1 MVNLFFINRYF
12 FIHMPFSQFT
22 TLTVEKTLKQLK
34 TTTKGLSS
42 NEANDRIKQYGHNK
56 ISHEEISWWHILLR
70 QFKSSFVYLLLVA
83 VLIALF
89 LGEML
94 DAGMIL
100 LFVGINTL
108 LGFYQEYKSEQTAK
122 LLKRFIKSSVQVMRN
137 GKKIV
142 IESQELVP
150 GDLVIVE
157 AGDIIPADMR
167 FIETNNLIVDE
178 SVLSGESVPITK
190 ISNELN
196 QEVEEVYQAENIGF
210 SGTHVVS
217 GFGQG
222 VVISTGKNMII
233 GEIGEFAGKAKR
245 ESSFEKGVNKISK
258 FILQLIVITLIFVF
272 LVNVFLKRDHLP
284 ISELLI
290 FSIALAVSVIPEALP
305 VVTTFSLSRGALRL
319 AKNKVVVKR
328 LSSVEDLGS
337 IEVLCTDKTGT
348 LTENKLKITEIK
360 AADPGITIFYAGLA
374 STMMTEKV
382 KMANNAFDLAI
393 YQKLSA
399 QDRKNLAKYKILG
412 ECPFDPERRRNS
424 VLVNNGKKNFLI
436 VRGAAETIM
445 KLSSNLTAKDKKEI
459 NQWLVEQGTKGNRI
473 IALGTK
479 ELTNTKNYGA
489 KEEDGLQFIGLIAF
503 FDPIKA
509 TANEAVI
516 RAKKL
521 GLQIKILTGDSRE
534 VSGAVAYKIG
544 LIERPEDVIDG
555 EEFDKLSPKDQKS
568 AVFNYFVFARISPI
582 QKYKII
588 QLLQEKYEVG
598 FLGEGI
604 NDAPPLK
611 IANVGLV
618 VQGASDIARESAD
631 IILLNKNLEIIINGI
646 KEGRSVFANTIKYIK
661 STIASNFGNFY
672 AIAVS
677 TFFIDYLPMLPLQIL
692 LVNLL
697 SDFPMIAVA
706 TDTVD
711 DDELKKPKS
720 YNIKEI
726 TLLATIF
733 GIVSSIFDFMT
744 FVIFSRFGPQVLQT
758 CWFIESILTELV
770 FIINIRTKFFAFK
783 GKRPSRTLIGLIIV
797 AALATMIIPFTAFG
811 HNVFQFASIKLSYL
825 ILILLIVIIYFSLNE
840 LVKRYYYRIFNHD
853 EK

>member
-1 MVNLFFINRYF
+1 
-12 FIHMPFSQFT
+12 MPFSQFT
-22 TLTVEKTLKQLK
+22 TLTIEKTLKQLK
-34 TTTKGLSS
+34 TSGKGLSS

-56 ISHEEISWWHILLR
+56 ITHEEISWWHILLR
-70 QFKSSFVYLLLVA
+70 QFKSSFVYLLILA
-83 VLIALF
+83 ALIAFF

-100 LFVGINTL
+100 LFVGINTV

-122 LLKRFIKSSVQVMRN
+122 LLKRFIKSAVQVMRN

-142 IESQELVP
+142 IESLELVP
-150 GDLVIVE
+150 GDVVIVE

-196 QEVEEVYQAENIGF
+196 QEVEEVYRAENIGF

-245 ESSFEKGVNKISK
+245 ESSFEKGVNKVSK
-258 FILQLIVITLIFVF
+258 FILQLIIITLIFVF
-272 LVNVFLKRDHLP
+272 LVNVLLKRDHLP
-284 ISELLI
+284 VSELLI

-360 AADPGITIFYAGLA
+360 AADPGLTIFYAGLA
-374 STMMTEKV
+374 STLMTEKI

-393 YQKLSA
+393 YQKLTA
-399 QDRKNLAKYKILG
+399 QDKKELANYKILS
-412 ECPFDPERRRNS
+412 ECPFDPVRRRNS
-424 VLVNNGKKNFLI
+424 VLVNNGTKRLLI

-445 KLSSNLTAKDKKEI
+445 RLSGNLTAKDKKEI
-459 NQWLVEQGTKGNRI
+459 NQWLSEMGTKGNRT
-473 IALGTK
+473 IALAVK
-479 ELTNTKNYGA
+479 DIKNSKNYNP
-489 KEEDGLQFIGLIAF
+489 KEECDLKFMGLIAF
-503 FDPIKA
+503 LDPIKT
-509 TANEAVI
+509 TANETVVK
-516 RAKKL
+516 AKKL

-544 LIERPEDVIDG
+544 LIEKPEDVIDG
-555 EEFDKLSPKDQKS
+555 EEFDKLSAKEQKN
-568 AVFNYFVFARISPI
+568 AVNSYHVFARISPI

-646 KEGRSVFANTIKYIK
+646 REGRSVFANTIKYIK

-692 LVNLL
+692 LLNLL

-706 TDTVD
+706 TDNVD
-711 DDELKKPKS
+711 DDELRKPKS
-720 YNIKEI
+720 YNIREI

-733 GIVSSIFDFMT
+733 GIISSIFDFMT
-744 FVIFSRFGPQVLQT
+744 FLIFHRFGPQVLQT
-758 CWFIESILTELV
+758 CWFIESILTELI
-770 FIINIRTKFFAFK
+770 FIINIRTKVFVFK
-783 GKRPSRTLIGLIIV
+783 GKMPSKPLLGLIIV
-797 AALATMIIPFTAFG
+797 AALLTIIIPFTAFG
-811 HNVFQFASIKLSYL
+811 HDIFQFTSIKLSYL
-825 ILILLIVIIYFSLNE
+825 LVILAIVVVYFCLNE
-840 LVKRYYYRIFNHD
+840 IIKRYYYRIFNHED
-853 EK
+853 TK